1 MAEVNMKHPA
11 SEWAEAIAT
20 RLSDEWDGKSEFQED
35 AELLKEVL
43 TKALSALPDECMR
56 LVGTGI
62 IEESYFEPLD

>member
-1 MAEVNMKHPA
+1 MRHIAN
-11 SEWAEAIAT
+11 EWAEAIAT
-20 RLSDEWDGKSEFQED
+20 RLSDEWDGKSEFPED

-43 TKALSALPDECMR
+43 IKALKAVPDECMR